1 MLITDFEK
9 KIKDEIHP
17 DLSIRINPNADDI
30 AGVYLNNTY
39 MGIALP
45 PQEIRDE
52 FNPKYADHRGSPYR
66 SIQQALDLIN
76 GKLTK
81 FQDPEVI
88 RVMNEKL

>member
-1 MLITDFEK
+1 MTIKDFEK
-9 KIKDEIHP
+9 KIQAEIHP
-17 DLSIRINPNADDI
+17 DITIRINPNSEDI

-45 PQEIRDE
+45 PQEIQE
-52 FNPKYADHRGSPYR
+52 MFSSKYVDSRGAPYR
-66 SIQQALDLIN
+66 CIEQAEAIIK

-88 RVMNEKL
+88 KVMNTKL

>member
-9 KIKDEIHP
+9 KIQEEIHP
-17 DLSIRINPNADDI
+17 DLSIRINPNSDDI
-30 AGVYLNNTY
+30 AGVYLGSTY

-45 PQEIRDE
+45 PQEIKEE
-52 FNPKYADHRGSPYR
+52 FSPKYVDRRGSPYR
-66 SIQQALDLIN
+66 CMQQALDLIG

-88 RVMNEKL
+88 KIMNTKL

>member
-17 DLSIRINPNADDI
+17 DLSIRINPNSDDI
-30 AGVYLNNTY
+30 AGVYLNNIY

-45 PQEIRDE
+45 PQEIHEQFRE
-52 FNPKYADHRGSPYR
+52 KYADRRGAPYR
-66 SIQQALDLIN
+66 SIQQAEGIIK

-88 RVMNEKL
+88 KVMNTKL